1 MDCRI
6 VRPTGNV
13 DLPGRQQELATAV
26 PCLNL
31 AAAPASLSAM
41 TATTH
46 VVPIAAT
53 GFDSSLAPTTT
64 SRFAAPAGD
73 QARAQAR
80 LADGMVADG
89 GRCSRRRFLGATAA
103 LLGAYR
109 LPAGSADAA
118 AAAPASAP
126 ASASHPSPEEEG
138 RQLAADLRR
147 SPPALSTAGTL
158 RRRDSGGR
166 WLQALPVQ
174 LEVRGNDAEWES
186 FYRVFAPSGALLE
199 TLSVSHH
206 ASQRSQYRFRRPGE
220 PNPGAADAVLEGNA
234 TAVPFAGSDFWL
246 CDLGLEFLHWPGQ
259 RIVRTEMRKGRSC
272 RVLESLNPDPVPGA
286 YARVLS
292 WVDLENGGLLR
303 AGAFDPDG
311 RPRKEFNIGSVR
323 KINGRFQLK
332 SMEIR
337 DARTDTRTRLEFE
350 LEIGDDQ

>member
-1 MDCRI
+1 
-6 VRPTGNV
+6 
-13 DLPGRQQELATAV
+13 
-26 PCLNL
+26 
-31 AAAPASLSAM
+31 M
-41 TATTH
+41 TATKHAALT
-46 VVPIAAT
+46 AAT
-53 GFDSSLAPTTT
+53 GFDSSLAPPTTGW
-64 SRFAAPAGD
+64 FAAPDGRD
-73 QARAQAR
+73 ARPQGR
-80 LADGMVADG
+80 LATWMVANG
-89 GRCSRRRFLGATAA
+89 GFSRRRFLGTAAAA
-103 LLGAYR
+103 LLGAGN
-109 LPAGSADAA
+109 LPAGSAAA
-118 AAAPASAP
+118 SAPASAP
-126 ASASHPSPEEEG
+126 ANRPSPEEEG

-174 LEVRGNDAEWES
+174 LEVRGNDTEWES

-206 ASQRSQYRFRRPGE
+206 ASQRSQYRFRRSGE

-272 RVLESLNPDPVPGA
+272 RVLESLNPDPAPGA

-303 AGAFDPDG
+303 AEAFDPDG
-311 RPRKEFNIGSVR
+311 SPRKEFNIGSVR

-350 LEIGDDQ
+350 LEIGDEQ